1 MLDSNI
7 SSEFYI
13 KKAAEN
19 RERPINLPI
28 QPCVFVIQV
37 QPLFVFTVKKLQKPF
52 RNDLAFVA
60 ACRRR
65 RHHGLDLGQELRP
78 SSPGLKVMEP
88 SSLSDEVST
97 LTFY

>member
-37 QPLFVFTVKKLQKPF
+37 QPLFVFYCEKITKTLPKVVAIIVRCESYDANRMMHFGGLQF
-52 RNDLAFVA
+52 IAICNHCVR
-60 ACRRR
+60 
-65 RHHGLDLGQELRP
+65 
-78 SSPGLKVMEP
+78 
-88 SSLSDEVST
+88 
-97 LTFY
+97 